1 MASRKAPWGA
11 DLSPGMVAGQRAGQ
25 AKVTGSSEPD
35 KGDPTAD
42 KAVPSRGKA
51 LSERDTRLLIGV
63 DGRTPWARRARTIM
77 AAFVS
82 DLGGASAV
90 SAAERALCRRAA
102 VLVVQLEQIEARMA
116 EGTATHVDTDLYG
129 RGTGH
134 LRRVLV
140 DLGLK
145 RVPRDVTPRKKH
157 GMSEALYDLYVAEGK
172 ITPSEDD
179 NE

>member
-1 MASRKAPWGA
+1 MRAFVA
-11 DLSPGMVAGQRAGQ
+11 DL
-25 AKVTGSSEPD
+25 
-35 KGDPTAD
+35 GDPN
-42 KAVPSRGKA
+42 
-51 LSERDTRLLIGV
+51 
-63 DGRTPWARRARTIM
+63 TI
-77 AAFVS
+77 
-82 DLGGASAV
+82 

-102 VLVVQLEQIEARMA
+102 VLVVELERIEVRFA
-116 EGTATHVDTDLYG
+116 EGTHNHVDLDLYA